1 MEELAETLVVE
12 QFDQLRAIAHP
23 LRARIL
29 ELLVQRPM
37 TMSQLGE
44 VFGETVAKMHY
55 HVRELEKFG
64 FLRLVEKRERGG
76 FIEKYY
82 RAVAR
87 EISVAPA
94 LLRTTPPNELGQTVQ
109 GCLDEMKQEFMRAIA
124 YGDAH
129 PEAPFCFTWGGNSLW
144 LTQEEFKTLE
154 QQLETLFEPFRQP
167 RGRAEERPW
176 IAHFIAHPEAPLE
189 TKKQGEGASHGATDG
204 I

>member
-12 QFDQLRAIAHP
+12 QFDQLRAIADP

-37 TMSQLGE
+37 TMPQLGE
-44 VFGETVAKMHY
+44 VFGETVAQMHY

-94 LLRTTPPNELGQTVQ
+94 LLRTTTPSELDQTVQ
-109 GCLDEMKQEFMRAIA
+109 GYLDEMKQEFMRAIA

-129 PEAPFCFTWGGNSLW
+129 PEAPFCFTGVVIHSGSRRRSSKRWSSSLRPCLNHFDSHEVEPRSAAGSLILS
-144 LTQEEFKTLE
+144 LTRRL
-154 QQLETLFEPFRQP
+154 R
-167 RGRAEERPW
+167 
-176 IAHFIAHPEAPLE
+176 
-189 TKKQGEGASHGATDG
+189 
-204 I
+204 